1 MTRKSRASAK
11 KRPSRRS
18 KKSRVAT
25 RKRPSRRSKKSR
37 DATKKRPTRRSKK
50 SRIATRKRPS
60 RRSKKLLVSTRQ
72 SKKSR
77 VSRNK
82 KMNINNKKL
91 KNNLNKMEKLLVK
104 ISKLSL
110 ENLSKYLKN
119 EKIDNLHELKEMLD
133 DKYYNSSETLFS
145 DEQYDMLKE
154 ILMKKDKNFIDTV
167 GSRIR
172 EDDNRVKLPYWLGS
186 VDKIKPEET
195 NKLVNWM
202 KKNPTENFTIESK
215 LDGVSCLYI
224 YKNGVANIFTRGD
237 GVVGADISYL
247 LPYLKNI
254 PKNLKTDI
262 AVRGEL
268 IIKEKIFE
276 KKYSEKFA
284 NSRNMVSGLVNSKT
298 LKAGVEDLN
307 FVAYEII
314 DDYTALKP
322 SEQLEKLRNVGFEV
336 AQNQIVDSIDV
347 EKLTELLLLFK
358 QTSEYEIDGIIVQSD
373 RHYIRNVD
381 KNPKYAFAFKMQLG
395 SNLIEAEVE
404 EVQWNISKH
413 KLIKPRIRI
422 KPVVL
427 NGVTITY
434 TSGFNARYIV
444 DNSIGKGT
452 IIKLTRSGDVIPFIV
467 EIVKSSSEPDM
478 PDFDYT
484 WNENNIDIIVANDE
498 NNVSDIKIISSFF
511 ESMGIKHVSDKTVE
525 KLYNAGFISIV
536 KICAASASDFEK
548 IEGFQKKL
556 SEKIYD
562 NIHNGLK
569 NTTKDVLLGSSSIF
583 GEGLGKRKLKALL
596 NGIPDLFEIYN
607 KISETELVNK
617 IINIEGFS
625 DKTAL
630 KVIKNIEKADEFLK
644 SIDKF
649 VTYKEKTVLPTV
661 ESKSTAR
668 SLNNMSFLFSG
679 FRDKNVEAEIVERG
693 GEIAGSVNK
702 NLSVLVV
709 VDKTKSSG
717 KIDKAKKF
725 GIPIFEKEEFLREYL

>member
-1 MTRKSRASAK
+1 
-11 KRPSRRS
+11 
-18 KKSRVAT
+18 
-25 RKRPSRRSKKSR
+25 
-37 DATKKRPTRRSKK
+37 
-50 SRIATRKRPS
+50 
-60 RRSKKLLVSTRQ
+60 
-72 SKKSR
+72 
-77 VSRNK
+77 
-82 KMNINNKKL
+82 MNINNKNNR
-91 KNNLNKMEKLLVK
+91 NNLNKMEKLLVK
-104 ISKLSL
+104 ISKLTL

-119 EKIDNLHELKEMLD
+119 EKVDKLHELKEILD

-186 VDKIKPEET
+186 IDKIKPEET
-195 NKLVNWM
+195 NKLINWM
-202 KKNPTENFTIESK
+202 KKNPTEKFTIESK

-224 YKNGVANIFTRGD
+224 YTNGVANIFTRGD
-237 GVVGADISYL
+237 GLVGADISHL

-298 LKAGVEDLN
+298 LKSGVEDLN

-314 DDYTALKP
+314 DDYNALKP
-322 SEQLEKLRNVGFEV
+322 SEQLEKLRNIGFEV

-373 RHYIRNVD
+373 MNYIRNVD

-413 KLIKPRIRI
+413 KLVKPRIRI

-467 EIVKSSSEPDM
+467 EVIKSSSKPEM

-498 NNVSDIKIISSFF
+498 NNVSDIKTISSFF

-525 KLYNAGFISIV
+525 KLYNAGFTSIV
-536 KICAASASDFEK
+536 KICEASPSDFEK
-548 IEGFQKKL
+548 IEGIQKKL
-556 SEKIYD
+556 AEKIYD
-562 NIHNGLK
+562 NVHNGLK

-596 NGIPDLFEIYN
+596 NGIPDLFEIYD

-617 IINIEGFS
+617 ITNIEGFS

-649 VTYKEKTVLPTV
+649 VTYKDKTALPT
-661 ESKSTAR
+661 EPKSSGK
-668 SLNNMSFLFSG
+668 SLNNMSFMFSG
-679 FRDKNVEAEIVERG
+679 FRDKNIEAEIVDRG

-702 NLSVLVV
+702 NLSALVV
-709 VDKTKSSG
+709 IDKTKSTG
-717 KIDKAKKF
+717 KIDKAKKL
-725 GIPIFEKEEFLREYL
+725 GIPILEKEEFLREYL